1 MRYRSTSFEEWLEEH
16 RNAFANHFEN
26 KASKELAHA
35 SAPSI
40 AASISWMRNG
50 WPETLLSGFAST
62 RN

>member
-16 RNAFANHFEN
+16 RNAFANHLEN

-40 AASISWMRNG
+40 AASIS
-50 WPETLLSGFAST
+50 
-62 RN
+62 